1 MVSSHKRPARAIR
14 PGVRREL
21 DELQCAIAAQQQ
33 QNQKLEKAIAELRT
47 ENKVL
52 QQQLA
57 RRAGPSGAAAPPQ
70 PWLLWTGKGPPQPWF
85 IPGWAMR
92 LPQFLA
98 LTGMPR
104 RTFYYQRERGKLRSI
119 VLGDRATYV
128 LTDSYLDLVRETDQE
143 QNRPGAPQYVGAN
156 PPPGV
161 AVIDLP
167 KHRDPRRCVPAPA
180 TGPPP

>member
-1 MVSSHKRPARAIR
+1 MVSNHKRPIRAIR

-21 DELQCAIAAQQQ
+21 DELQCAIAEQQKE
-33 QNQKLEKAIAELRT
+33 NQKLEKAIADLRA

-52 QQQLA
+52 QQLA
-57 RRAGPSGAAAPPQ
+57 RRAGGTGAAPSQ
-70 PWLLWTGKGPPQPWF
+70 PWVLWTGEGPPQPWF

-128 LTDSYLDLVRETDQE
+128 LTDSYLELVRETDQE

-161 AVIDLP
+161 TVIGLP
-167 KHRDPRRCVPAPA
+167 KHRATGRRIPVPA

>member
-1 MVSSHKRPARAIR
+1 MAPHHKRPVRAIR

-21 DELQCAIAAQQQ
+21 NELQCAMAEQQEE
-33 QNQKLEKAIAELRT
+33 NQKLGKAITELRA

-57 RRAGPSGAAAPPQ
+57 RRAGGPGAAPPQ
-70 PWLLWTGKGPPQPWF
+70 PWVLWTSEGPPQPWF

-104 RTFYYQRERGKLRSI
+104 RTFYYQRKRKKLRSI

-128 LTDSYLDLVRETDQE
+128 LTDSYLELVRETDQE

-161 AVIDLP
+161 TVIDLP
-167 KHRDPRRCVPAPA
+167 KPRDTGRRVAVPA
-180 TGPPP
+180 TGPPS